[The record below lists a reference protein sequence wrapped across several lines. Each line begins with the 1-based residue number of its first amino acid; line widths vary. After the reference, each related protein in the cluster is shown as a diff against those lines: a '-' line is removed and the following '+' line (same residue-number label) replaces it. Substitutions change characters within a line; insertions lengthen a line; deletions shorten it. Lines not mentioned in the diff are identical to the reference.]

1 METDWYWYAIE
12 PLDVLLFRESKP
24 FSPGEGS
31 WAKGIFPPLPSTVF
45 QALRS
50 TLPKYGDRPE
60 DKNRNLEFLGPF
72 LMDAKNQIWL
82 PTPKD
87 LIAVGIKAEGDEEIE
102 DDLDNQTSDW
112 HHTLRLRPVKSLK
125 NDDEEN
131 KWKHLC
137 FDTEKL
143 PPMVTP
149 KLESNQY
156 ICRPEPWIRL
166 DILIKYLQG
175 KEVINSEVKPN
186 GNKESYFHDD
196 PWSVQILPHTHMKS
210 GERQV
215 KDEEGYFTEVAI
227 RMCPG
232 WRLVAGIARIKEEDK
247 DKLNAAVRLG
257 GEGHHAMV
265 TKLDENAIASLE
277 TLINNF
283 AQSSESKTFAYLLTP
298 GLAEIEPTVYGV
310 YPSAWHDSLAGCVSD
325 RPLLWGGVS
334 SIKRKHS
341 DKAEFAL
348 LPQRAFVPPGTVYKF
363 KDKPPNVNCLLPR
376 YGNGWLETFQ
386 KLNYGKLLWGK

>member
-1 METDWYWYAIE
+1 MSLHWYAIE

-50 TLPKYGDRPE
+50 ALDKYQEKKRD
-60 DKNRNLEFLGPF
+60 LEFLGPF
-72 LMDAKNQIWL
+72 LMDGNNQIWL

-112 HHTLRLRPVKSLK
+112 HHTLRLRPAKSLK

-137 FDTEKL
+137 FDAEKL

-232 WRLVAGIARIKEEDK
+232 WRLVAGISTPID
-247 DKLNAAVRLG
+247 NAAVRLG

-265 TKLDENAIASLE
+265 TELEGNAIASLKS
-277 TLINNF
+277 LIAEFKNP
-283 AQSSESKTFAYLLTP
+283 SSSSNPFAYLLTP

-310 YPSAWHDSLAGCVSD
+310 YPSAWQNCLAGCVSD

-334 SIKRKHS
+334 SIKRKYQTKS
-341 DKAEFAL
+341 EFAL
-348 LPQRAFVPPGTVYKF
+348 LPQRAFVPPGTIYRF
-363 KDKPPNVNCLLPR
+363 NNLPPDVNYLLPQ
-376 YGNGWLETFQ
+376 YGNGWLTTFQ